1 MPPIKCK
8 ANYALN
14 SSKVL
19 IELGINLLNHTLIG
33 HFNVFGKARHMIS
46 SATPCK
52 FMMVLNDSR

>member
-33 HFNVFGKARHMIS
+33 HFNVFEKACHMIS
-46 SATPCK
+46 STTPCK
-52 FMMVLNDSR
+52 CMMVLNDSR